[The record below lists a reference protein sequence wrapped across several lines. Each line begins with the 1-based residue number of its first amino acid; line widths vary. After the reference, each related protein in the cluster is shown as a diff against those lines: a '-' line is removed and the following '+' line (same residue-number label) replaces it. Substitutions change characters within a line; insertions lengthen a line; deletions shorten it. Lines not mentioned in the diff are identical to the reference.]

1 MNTNT
6 TTVQRAPGASVC
18 CDAAGR
24 MCALAIKPVP
34 LEALVQLA
42 VRRGDGTEQQVRA
55 RIEDMLASGQLIES

>member
-1 MNTNT
+1 MQTTNI
-6 TTVQRAPGASVC
+6 QRAPGASTC

-34 LEALVQLA
+34 LETLVQLA
-42 VRRGDGTEQQVRA
+42 VQRGDGTEQQVRA